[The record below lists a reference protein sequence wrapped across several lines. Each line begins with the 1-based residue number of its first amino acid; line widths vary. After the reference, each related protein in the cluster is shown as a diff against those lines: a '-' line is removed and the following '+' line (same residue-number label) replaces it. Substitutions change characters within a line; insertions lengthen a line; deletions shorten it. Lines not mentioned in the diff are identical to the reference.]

1 MSQTS
6 AKIMFPIL
14 AAVVL
19 GACAPAANP
28 TSAVQPTLAAQPSAA
43 QTATS
48 QPSDIPLPLPFAL
61 TSSAFGPEGVVPD
74 RYSCKGADISPEL
87 SWGDEPPGTQSLVL
101 IFDDPS
107 TGGGSWVHWL
117 VYDLPPAARGLPE
130 AVPAGEEIAGG
141 GTHGSN
147 SWGALE
153 YGGPCPPQGTTH
165 RYVFTLYALD
175 TALDLEPGADR
186 GELLAAMEGHTL
198 AEAEL
203 AASFTR

>member
-1 MSQTS
+1 VTAPTALIRDLQ
-6 AKIMFPIL
+6 
-14 AAVVL
+14 AAIGRRWVL
-19 GACAPAANP
+19 H
-28 TSAVQPTLAAQPSAA
+28 T
-43 QTATS
+43 
-48 QPSDIPLPLPFAL
+48 
-61 TSSAFGPEGVVPD
+61 PED
-74 RYSCKGADISPEL
+74 L
-87 SWGDEPPGTQSLVL
+87 
-101 IFDDPS
+101 
-107 TGGGSWVHWL
+107 L
-117 VYDLPPAARGLPE
+117 VYEYDATIERGLPE